1 MTLSNSL
8 YRCTA
13 GETFDSVALEVYG
26 NEKYACEILNA
37 NPDLCLVTVFSGG
50 ELLDLPIVEI
60 PEDDTENDEE
70 VAMPVT
76 PPWKE

>member
-1 MTLSNSL
+1 MTLSNTL

-26 NEKYACEILNA
+26 NENYASEILNA
-37 NPDLCLVTVFSGG
+37 NPDLCLVTMFSGG

-60 PEDDTENDEE
+60 VDAETEDEE
-70 VAMPVT
+70 TIMPVV